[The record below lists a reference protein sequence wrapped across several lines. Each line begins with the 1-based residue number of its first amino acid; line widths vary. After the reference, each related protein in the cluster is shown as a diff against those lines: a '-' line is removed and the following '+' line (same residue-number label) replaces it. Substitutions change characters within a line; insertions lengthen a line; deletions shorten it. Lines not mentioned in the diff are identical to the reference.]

1 MLADYC
7 HEIIPARDRELLI
20 LGVWLVVVDL
30 IHPDRHITLML
41 VPKIWILEEKT
52 LQERTVC
59 LRTAGLI

>member
-41 VPKIWILEEKT
+41 GSQKFGYLKRKHFKREQFVSG
-52 LQERTVC
+52 LQD
-59 LRTAGLI
+59 